1 MLVSIYNLIKLV
13 FKYDAKNL
21 HFSVRKDAYKKSI
34 WYTCIN
40 QAKSFFELGY
50 DVTLVYPK
58 TNNQQTIYE
67 SLSDYYQEDFQ
78 FKVSEVD
85 FLTLHLRIY
94 INYFQTFKK
103 CLCGLHHHVFGL

>member
-1 MLVSIYNLIKLV
+1 MMQKIYILVYGRMPTEK
-13 FKYDAKNL
+13 
-21 HFSVRKDAYKKSI
+21 AYGI
-34 WYTCIN
+34 HALN

-94 INYFQTFKK
+94 INYFQILKNVCMDCIIMSLVFKSK
-103 CLCGLHHHVFGL
+103 KKN

>member
-1 MLVSIYNLIKLV
+1 MLQKIYILV
-13 FKYDAKNL
+13 YGRMPTEK
-21 HFSVRKDAYKKSI
+21 AYGI
-34 WYTCIN
+34 HALN

-78 FKVSEVD
+78 FKSAK
-85 FLTLHLRIY
+85 LT
-94 INYFQTFKK
+94 F
-103 CLCGLHHHVFGL
+103 